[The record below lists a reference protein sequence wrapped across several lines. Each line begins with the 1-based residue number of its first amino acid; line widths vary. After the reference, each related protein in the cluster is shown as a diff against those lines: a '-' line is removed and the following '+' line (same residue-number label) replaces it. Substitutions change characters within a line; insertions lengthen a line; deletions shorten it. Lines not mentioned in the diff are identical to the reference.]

1 MTPRRLR
8 VWKARWAAWL
18 DEYDFFLVFALVVL
32 AVSHHERLLPVARA
46 YWLPL
51 ALAAAVLL
59 ALAGR
64 WLWAFALGFL
74 RKYGASVAVAVLIA
88 VVIRTF
94 FVGVFKIPSGSM
106 RQTLLEGDRII
117 VNRLLYRFHEPRTGD
132 VIVFKYPEDPKR
144 DFIKRLI
151 GRPGDRV
158 LIREGQVSVNGQALE
173 QPDIFQRTY
182 YYNVGTFGAADQE
195 VEVPAGMYFVL
206 GDNSASSRDSRYWG
220 FVPRRYLIGKAL
232 LIFWPPHRCRPVR

>member
-1 MTPRRLR
+1 MAARRA
-8 VWKARWAAWL
+8 KTFKERWAAWF
-18 DEYDFFLVFALVVL
+18 DEYDFFVVFGLVI
-32 AVSHHERLLPVARA
+32 AVASHHERLAAMARN

-51 ALAAAVLL
+51 SLAAVVALALVW
-59 ALAGR
+59 R
-64 WLWAFALGFL
+64 WLWSFL
-74 RKYGASVAVAVLIA
+74 VSFTRKYGASIAVAVLIA
-88 VVIRTF
+88 VIIRTF

-158 LIREGQVSVNGQALE
+158 AIRDGKVSVNGQVLE
-173 QPDIFQRTY
+173 QPDIFQRNY
-182 YYNVGTFGAADQE
+182 YYNVGTFGAAGED
-195 VEVPAGMYFVL
+195 VEVPPEMYFVL
-206 GDNSASSRDSRYWG
+206 GDNSGSSRDSRYWG
-220 FVPRRYLIGKAL
+220 FVPRRNLVGKAIV
-232 LIFWPPHRCRPVR
+232 IFWPPQRARVVR